1 MWDMVCK
8 SSQAKLKPMDLPEHI
23 LRTYNTLA
31 IVGASRDPQKSA
43 HGVPASLQR
52 AGFKI
57 VPVNPRVDG
66 MLLGETTYASL
77 SAIPFPVDV
86 VVVFRPATD
95 VPPIAQ
101 EAVHIGAKAL
111 WLQQGITSS
120 EAKIIAKQ
128 AGLLYVEDQCTAVVR
143 ALYGITK

>member
-1 MWDMVCK
+1 MVYPRPHARL
-8 SSQAKLKPMDLPEHI
+8 QRMDLPEYI

-57 VPVNPRVDG
+57 VPINPSIDG
-66 MLLGETTYASL
+66 SLFGETAYPSL
-77 SAIPFPVDV
+77 SDVPFPVDV
-86 VVVFRPATD
+86 VVVFRPSRD

-101 EAVHIGAKAL
+101 EAVAIGAKAL

-120 EAKIIAKQ
+120 EAKTIAEQ

-143 ALYGITK
+143 ALFGITK